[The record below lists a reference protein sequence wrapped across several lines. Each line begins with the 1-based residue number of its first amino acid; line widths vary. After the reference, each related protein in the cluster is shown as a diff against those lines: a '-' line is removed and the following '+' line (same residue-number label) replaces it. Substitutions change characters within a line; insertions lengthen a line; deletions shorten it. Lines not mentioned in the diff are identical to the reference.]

1 MLALVGEVV
10 AQWRGVPLL
19 VLCLSRNMPNLSKRV
34 PARLRRHTIE
44 LDLLLQSDAERL
56 LKNGSIPTRPATTRS
71 ERRCCAGRK
80 ATRSISSSWWPCG
93 RRPGPRRRSRRRS
106 AS

>member
-10 AQWRGVPLL
+10 AQWRGAPLL

-44 LDLLLQSDAERL
+44 LDPLLQSDAERL
-56 LKNGSIPTRPATTRS
+56 LEWLDPVAARDHAVRTPLL
-71 ERRCCAGRK
+71 RRAEGNPFYLD
-80 ATRSISSSWWPCG
+80 SWWP
-93 RRPGPRRRSRRRS
+93 
-106 AS
+106 